1 MKFDELGIRPELTSS
16 LNKMDFFNPTE
27 VQEKTIPLILNGQDL
42 TVRSKTGSGK
52 TGAFLIPLI
61 NNMGKN
67 NLLETI
73 VIVPTREL
81 ALQVS
86 EVAKRIGSVYKKR
99 VTTVYGGAS
108 MVVQINSLRNGSNI
122 IVGTP
127 GRILD
132 LIERGELNLKSIR
145 YVVLDE
151 ADIMLDMGFIDD
163 IELILSHTPKSRQT
177 LLFSAT
183 MPSEIMELA
192 AKHMRRDLRN
202 IRIGAEDKEIVENV
216 SHLYGVVEQD
226 NKFAMLMAYFQQY
239 KPRKS
244 IIFTNTKRMADII
257 ADTMRNNGLSVSLLH
272 GGKSQ
277 AERERALDSFKNG
290 QDILVA
296 TNVAARGLDIPEVT
310 DIINYDAPDDPVAYI
325 HRVGRSARMGKE
337 GRAFT
342 IINDTQK
349 TLIMEIK
356 KRTKIDI
363 SRIQVNIDQFRDT
376 KIPYNWHSNIE
387 RGNRDHESRG
397 RNNRT
402 KGKGRYSY
410 RVGGPHPR
418 W

>member
-1 MKFDELGIRPELTSS
+1 M
-16 LNKMDFFNPTE
+16 
-27 VQEKTIPLILNGQDL
+27 
-42 TVRSKTGSGK
+42 
-52 TGAFLIPLI
+52 
-61 NNMGKN
+61 
-67 NLLETI
+67 
-73 VIVPTREL
+73 IVPTREL

-363 SRIQVNIDQFRDT
+363 ISPIFSLKDITYIIDM
-376 KIPYNWHSNIE
+376 
-387 RGNRDHESRG
+387 
-397 RNNRT
+397 NN
-402 KGKGRYSY
+402 
-410 RVGGPHPR
+410 
-418 W
+418 